1 MRIGVVAGWFDP
13 DSPLVW
19 SGVPRAILRELRALG
34 GSVFTQNAT
43 PYVPVAKAIHR
54 LRFSEHLGATG
65 QRTLWTL
72 RPEMRVL
79 SRLTALSKRART
91 READMW
97 LHLCG
102 AYGQFVRGRYV
113 TLGELSPSRMSEYL
127 PWADSFG
134 YPGVTRRQM
143 EWVGRRHAEVYE
155 SAYACCAASRW
166 IADGLVRDGVH
177 HSKIRIVG
185 YGANFDLDGLP
196 PRDWS
201 TPRFLFVGW
210 DWKRK
215 NGDAVVRAFQSL
227 RTQVPSATLDVV
239 GHHPRLDLPGVT
251 GHGPLSFFSSESKAA
266 VEDLFGR
273 STCFVMPSFVEPF
286 GIVYV
291 EAARAGIP
299 SIGTTVGGTSDS
311 IGEGGMCVPPDD
323 EVALEGAMRE
333 LSDPDTAKAL
343 GQAATVNAS
352 KFSWNATAE
361 RILRSADLGLP
372 GERDL
377 ADYL

>member
-1 MRIGVVAGWFDP
+1 M
-13 DSPLVW
+13 VW
-19 SGVPRAILRELRALG
+19 SGVPSAILSELRTLG
-34 GSVFTQNAT
+34 GSIFTQNAT

-54 LRFSEHLGATG
+54 LRFSERLGATG

-72 RPEMRVL
+72 TPEMRAL
-79 SRLTALSKRART
+79 SRVTAISKRART

-97 LHLCG
+97 LHFCG

-113 TLGELSPSRMSEYL
+113 TLSELSPSRMSEYL

-134 YPGVTRRQM
+134 YPGITARQM
-143 EWVGRRHAEVYE
+143 EWVGRRHSEVYG

-166 IADGLVRDGVH
+166 IADGLVRDGVP

-185 YGANFDLDGLP
+185 YGANYDVEVP
-196 PRDWS
+196 SRRDWS

-215 NGDAVVRAFQSL
+215 NGDRVVRAFVTL
-227 RTQVPSATLDVV
+227 REQIPSATLDVV
-239 GHHPRLDLPGVT
+239 GHHPPLDLPGVT
-251 GHGPLSFFSSESKAA
+251 GHGPLSFFSPESKVA
-266 VEDLFGR
+266 VEALFDR
-273 STCFVMPSFVEPF
+273 ATCFVMPSFVEPF

-299 SIGTTVGGTSDS
+299 SIGTTIGGTSDS
-311 IGEGGMCVPPDD
+311 IGEGGMCVHPDD
-323 EVALEGAMRE
+323 EEGLVGAMRE
-333 LSDPDTAKAL
+333 LSDPDTAEAL
-343 GQAATVNAS
+343 GRAATANAS

-372 GERDL
+372 LEGAL